1 VEGIFPGVHH
11 KTSSIYE
18 RFRKPLLC
26 VKITRGFITSVT
38 KSPLKLIFFVVDPNI
53 LYFISFFT
61 IKDYHKKY

>member
-1 VEGIFPGVHH
+1 MEKNVEGIFPGVHH

-38 KSPLKLIFFVVDPNI
+38 KSPLKLIFFVVRFSSI
-53 LYFISFFT
+53 YIC
-61 IKDYHKKY
+61 K

>member
-38 KSPLKLIFFVVDPNI
+38 KSPLKLIFFVVNALDCELSDFVFQI
-53 LYFISFFT
+53 GS
-61 IKDYHKKY
+61 